1 MSTYEDL
8 PKLYRKG
15 LEGSLKP
22 KQLEE
27 YKTNPTWMEALAQRG
42 EEVRISLGILEAIAQ
57 EREDGIPWGYQIEA
71 LQHVLIS
78 VLRQKRIENKDKQ
91 EVVAYLLFQL
101 MIQYPIE
108 KLPETL
114 KKLSKQ
120 SRKALGMA
128 YTWTEQTR
136 QGTDIIKECLGEET
150 SKPEDLPKILRQ
162 FVATA
167 DKKDLRRINMVE
179 ESQSIKNHLI
189 TLRAIANEEDNI
201 PWSDQVDALGDVLS
215 MILNGQPNTKEKQTA
230 YETLAVMFCIGLM
243 EQWSS
248 PKDEERFLEF
258 LFYCKKWWAEY
269 TA

>member
-1 MSTYEDL
+1 MATYEDL
-8 PKLYRKG
+8 PKLQRKA

-27 YKTNPTWMEALAQRG
+27 YKTNPTWMEALAQRS
-42 EEVRISLGILEAIAQ
+42 EEIKISLDILEAIAH
-57 EREDGIPWGYQIEA
+57 EEEDGIPWGYQIEA

-128 YTWTEQTR
+128 DTWTEQTR
-136 QGTDIIKECLGEET
+136 QGTDIIKECLGEEEVEPIA
-150 SKPEDLPKILRQ
+150 KLVREKMEMMPKGKID
-162 FVATA
+162 T
-167 DKKDLRRINMVE
+167 VE
-179 ESQSIKNHLI
+179 ESKKVRQVLLI
-189 TLRAIANEEDNI
+189 LKAIVDEEEDCYS
-201 PWSDQVDALGDVLS
+201 WCAQVSALVDVLVL
-215 MILNGQPNTKEKQTA
+215 ILEQKRNKTKEKREIA
-230 YETLAVMFCIGLM
+230 EILCKVFLALLM
-243 EQWSS
+243 NQWSGK
-248 PKDEERFLEF
+248 KDADRFF
-258 LFYCKKWWAEY
+258 RRFKRRDFFA
-269 TA
+269 A